1 MYRFLTFVEFINV
14 NVANVNFLKITKT
27 ILRPN
32 TEFDSGQVQQYVLPS
47 KDIRITQ
54 LTTFCPADVGPGA
67 IHLYL
72 IETKDSLILLD
83 TGIPTHIV
91 RSTLYAWFDRPVPPE
106 IAALPDNLSEKQLTE
121 GLKIAGYSIEDI
133 DMLIL
138 SHGHWDHFLMGRSIL
153 NHCRAQVAAHVL
165 ETPWICNP
173 WMSAV
178 FWLTRGK
185 QLKGTG
191 MPALNGSI
199 NFTERKLEPVFS
211 DYSLIVNSPILQE
224 GDLPGSLSTR
234 GIQVKHLP
242 GHTSGSI
249 GLVVGKKGEEQV
261 LLCGDAILNPITPI
275 PDDLLTYLRTLENL
289 KRLEDV
295 QLALPAH
302 GDEIKDLSFRANF
315 IEKHHFRRLRLTHE
329 FCREDR
335 SVWDLAT
342 SKGFFFTDV
351 DKGEPNFL
359 AASEALVH
367 MEVLKMVDA
376 LFRVKVKNGIHYFRA
391 SDEPYEKVSDR
402 IRSLIRDRKTIPLM
416 RY

>member
-1 MYRFLTFVEFINV
+1 MKIN
-14 NVANVNFLKITKT
+14 KK

-47 KDIRITQ
+47 KDLRITQ
-54 LTTFCPADVGPGA
+54 ITTFCPADVGPGA

-72 IETKDSLILLD
+72 IETKDALILLD

-91 RSTLYAWFDRPVPPE
+91 RSTLYTWFDRPVPHE
-106 IAALPDNLSEKQLTE
+106 IAALPDHLSEKQLTE

-133 DMLIL
+133 DLLIL

-165 ETPWICNP
+165 ETPWVCNP

-191 MPALNGSI
+191 MPALNGSV
-199 NFTERKLEPVFS
+199 NFTEKKLEPLFS
-211 DYSLIVNSPILQE
+211 DYSLTVDLPISQE
-224 GDLPGSLSTR
+224 GDLPADLSIR

-242 GHTSGSI
+242 GHTAGSI
-249 GLVVGKKGEEQV
+249 GLVVGKKGEEQI

-275 PDDLLTYLRTLENL
+275 PDDLLAYLRTLEDL
-289 KRLEDV
+289 KRLEAV
-295 QLALPAH
+295 RLALPAH
-302 GDEIKDLSFRANF
+302 GDEIKVLPLRVNF
-315 IEKHHFRRLRLTHE
+315 LEKHHYRRLRLTHE
-329 FCREDR
+329 LCQKER

-342 SKGFFFTDV
+342 VKGFFDTDV
-351 DKGEPNFL
+351 DKGEANFL
-359 AASEALVH
+359 AASETLVH
-367 MEVLKMVDA
+367 MEMLRMVDA
-376 LFRVKVKNGIHYFRA
+376 LFRTKVKNGVQYFRA
-391 SDEPYEKVSDR
+391 TDEPYAAVSAR
-402 IRSLIRDRKTIPLM
+402 IMSLVQDRKTIPLM